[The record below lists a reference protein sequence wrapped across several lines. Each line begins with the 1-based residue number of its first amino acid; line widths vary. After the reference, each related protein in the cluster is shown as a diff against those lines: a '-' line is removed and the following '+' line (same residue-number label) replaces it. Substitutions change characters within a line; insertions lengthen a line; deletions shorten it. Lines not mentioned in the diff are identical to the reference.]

1 MAHRESNE
9 REGEAGD
16 ALWAA
21 NQATTAVGA
30 EEEDGVGDGAPGRPA
45 SCGSV
50 VGTGTSRR
58 SSGARRRG
66 EGGPVAAVVL
76 VGGDGCV
83 RVRAREREQR
93 GGASRKSERGPR
105 GWRGAPSDVQEQA
118 ASMRWPA
125 HARAR
130 RAHALLPTGRRLKT
144 VATAVGWAAQ
154 CWTSTGAGPALVGC
168 TGEAR

>member
-16 ALWAA
+16 ALWPA

-66 EGGPVAAVVL
+66 EGKAVAAVVL

-83 RVRAREREQR
+83 RVRAREKEQR

-105 GWRGAPSDVQEQA
+105 GLRGVAGGNQGRRRQPGSEEVA
-118 ASMRWPA
+118 GARG
-125 HARAR
+125 RAR
-130 RAHALLPTGRRLKT
+130 RARARVLLAREEDDRG
-144 VATAVGWAAQ
+144 VAVAGWASGRS
-154 CWTSTGAGPALVGC
+154 WAGQVS
-168 TGEAR
+168 R

>member
-1 MAHRESNE
+1 M
-9 REGEAGD
+9 
-16 ALWAA
+16 
-21 NQATTAVGA
+21 
-30 EEEDGVGDGAPGRPA
+30 
-45 SCGSV
+45 
-50 VGTGTSRR
+50 
-58 SSGARRRG
+58 
-66 EGGPVAAVVL
+66 AAVVL

-125 HARAR
+125 RARAR

-144 VATAVGWAAQ
+144 MATAVGWAAQ
-154 CWTSTGAGPALVGC
+154 CWTSTGAGPALVA
-168 TGEAR
+168 ARVRPGNFLLSLSFISISVLFCFGLVKILNHFIKS

>member
-1 MAHRESNE
+1 MRH
-9 REGEAGD
+9 
-16 ALWAA
+16 
-21 NQATTAVGA
+21 
-30 EEEDGVGDGAPGRPA
+30 PA
-45 SCGSV
+45 SSES
-50 VGTGTSRR
+50 TGRTRASRR
-58 SSGARRRG
+58 RPWTRRRG

-125 HARAR
+125 RARAR

-144 VATAVGWAAQ
+144 VAAAVGWAAQ

-168 TGEAR
+168 TVLGCGWLLGKVQVISVLYFSVLFCFYLILLPLF

>member
-1 MAHRESNE
+1 M
-9 REGEAGD
+9 
-16 ALWAA
+16 
-21 NQATTAVGA
+21 
-30 EEEDGVGDGAPGRPA
+30 
-45 SCGSV
+45 
-50 VGTGTSRR
+50 
-58 SSGARRRG
+58 
-66 EGGPVAAVVL
+66 AAVVL

-125 HARAR
+125 RARAR

-144 VATAVGWAAQ
+144 VATGVGWAAQ

-168 TGEAR
+168 TVRPGNFLLSLSFISISVLFSFFFNSFATVLN